1 MSMRIRVKKKERGH
15 DPEKHSVDKG
25 LCEIAQPLS
34 DISDGI
40 DRMRMTCKC
49 ERKDGFVLTNFG
61 RYRSGFQSE
70 SMSTNERVC
79 KADAFCGLARGK
91 LPGRAER

>member
-40 DRMRMTCKC
+40 ESDVLGSYTGIAADGSAPQQDADDLSMRTQRRVRTYKL
-49 ERKDGFVLTNFG
+49 RQISFRL
-61 RYRSGFQSE
+61 SE
-70 SMSTNERVC
+70 
-79 KADAFCGLARGK
+79 
-91 LPGRAER
+91 